1 MLGLKSSMNDPWGD
15 TSFQSITPEI
25 LQENQAGP
33 VLVLTLVEEDM
44 EEEGSL

>member
-1 MLGLKSSMNDPWGD
+1 MLGLKSLMNDPWED
-15 TSFQSITPEI
+15 TSHQSITPEI
-25 LQENQAGP
+25 MQENQAGP